1 MGDIVPTSD
10 KELMSPNGVWRRLSG
25 DTDQRRRSSVGSER
39 RRSSGA
45 ESLIRAEQGEGPAAP
60 WEEEEQRQ
68 RRATGMLWRMIKLI
82 VPTVLLLCLGMAGY
96 DRVRRAELSLER
108 KNEEL
113 KNMHLILSTM
123 TNSEWNDPTLK

>member
-1 MGDIVPTSD
+1 MADIVTTTSG
-10 KELMSPNGVWRRLSG
+10 KEFVSPDGVWRRLSG
-25 DTDQRRRSSVGSER
+25 GTSVDTDQRRRSS
-39 RRSSGA
+39 GA
-45 ESLIRAEQGEGPAAP
+45 ERLIRAEQGEGPAAP

-68 RRATGMLWRMIKLI
+68 RGATGMLWRMIMLI
-82 VPTVLLLCLGMAGY
+82 VPTVLLFCLGMAGY

-123 TNSEWNDPTLK
+123 TNSEWNDPTLLK